1 MFKYETFLIKEGLWK
16 HENTEEMWEM
26 IEAP

>member
-1 MFKYETFLIKEGLWK
+1 MFKYEAFLRKEGLWK

-26 IEAP
+26 IEVT